1 MITRNPV
8 SQKTL
13 ISLIEK
19 SKNPVFDLNIRQPFV
34 DSELI
39 LKLVS
44 KSRIIK
50 LNKEELS
57 SLCDWANIIGEIPE
71 SLPKIG
77 EKFNLD
83 KIIVTLGADGASLWS
98 INSNQIL
105 SVPSESIKL
114 VNTVGSGDSFI
125 ATFLHQTLAGKSD
138 LEALKSSVKIA
149 GQVAEFDSATP
160 NIVYNDFL

>member
-1 MITRNPV
+1 M
-8 SQKTL
+8 
-13 ISLIEK
+13 
-19 SKNPVFDLNIRQPFV
+19 
-34 DSELI
+34 
-39 LKLVS
+39 
-44 KSRIIK
+44 
-50 LNKEELS
+50 
-57 SLCDWANIIGEIPE
+57 
-71 SLPKIG
+71 
-77 EKFNLD
+77 
-83 KIIVTLGADGASLWS
+83 
-98 INSNQIL
+98 